1 MSLTRRD
8 EWYCCEQD
16 KRFQPE
22 MDLKTG
28 YVTRS
33 IICLPILNHLGHVV
47 GVAQLV
53 NNKRPSGKFTDK
65 DEQVNTWIAFFLSVT
80 HLHSLFLL
88 LSPLKDLMSNRL
100 IYKWLDFSA
109 LFEFRR
115 DRHSERPP
123 FQSGPD

>member
-1 MSLTRRD
+1 MSGVTNVRRD
-8 EWYCCEQD
+8 ECGRCKQD

-53 NNKRPSGKFTDK
+53 NNKGPSGKFTDK
-65 DEQVNTWIAFFLSVT
+65 DEQVP
-80 HLHSLFLL
+80 FLL
-88 LSPLKDLMSNRL
+88 SSLSIYISN
-100 IYKWLDFSA
+100 
-109 LFEFRR
+109 
-115 DRHSERPP
+115 
-123 FQSGPD
+123 